1 MRGFHAGLL
10 AATLAVA
17 APAAAASVHKA
28 QTPVPPP
35 RVINIVRVKVAAHNA
50 SSYASLE
57 AQIVRAYDR
66 AKARVYWIGL
76 QGPHDGTDVLYLNL
90 SDSLDAWT
98 QMSAAYDATI
108 KQHPDLTEL
117 QQRLA
122 RLTASTVT
130 TLTTRRDDVD
140 RLPQGVD
147 FATMRTLRLTMVDV
161 RPGRE
166 GAFLDAIRTAPA
178 ADGSWLVYEAT
189 DTSTYALMTLTTRS
203 HFTSKDGLPLPRLLR
218 RSKGIVTRI
227 ETRIYALRPAMS
239 HQPASPAAH

>member
-1 MRGFHAGLL
+1 VCAFHAGLL

-17 APAAAASVHKA
+17 APAAAASA
-28 QTPVPPP
+28 QKPPAPPP
-35 RVINIVRVKVAAHNA
+35 RVMNIVRVKVTAHNA

-66 AKARVYWIGL
+66 AKAKVYWIGL
-76 QGPHDGTDVLYLNL
+76 QGPHDATDVLYLNL
-90 SDSLDAWT
+90 SDSPEAWT
-98 QMSAAYDATI
+98 QMSAAYDTTI
-108 KQHPDLTEL
+108 KQHPELTEL

-122 RLTASTVT
+122 RLTLSAVS

-147 FATMRTLRLTMVDV
+147 FTTMRTLRLTMVDV

-178 ADGSWLVYEAT
+178 ADGSWLVYEANE
-189 DTSTYALMTLTTRS
+189 TSTYALITLTTRS
-203 HFTSKDGLPLPRLLR
+203 RFTSKDGLPLPRLLR
-218 RSKGIVTRI
+218 RSKGILTKV
-227 ETRIYALRPAMS
+227 ETHLYALRPAMS
-239 HQPASPAAH
+239 HLAAAPALR

>member
-1 MRGFHAGLL
+1 VRGFHAGLL

-17 APAAAASVHKA
+17 APSAAASAPKTQPPA
-28 QTPVPPP
+28 PPP
-35 RVINIVRVKVAAHNA
+35 RVMNIVRVKVTSHNG

-57 AQIVRAYDR
+57 GQIVRAYDR

-76 QGPHDGTDVLYLNL
+76 QGPHDATDVLYLNL
-90 SDSLDAWT
+90 SDSPEAWN

-108 KQHPDLTEL
+108 KQHPELTEL

-122 RLTASTVT
+122 RLTQSTVS

-178 ADGSWLVYEAT
+178 ADGSWLVYEAN
-189 DTSTYALMTLTTRS
+189 DTSTYALITLTTRS

-218 RSKGIVTRI
+218 RSKGILTKV
-227 ETRIYALRPAMS
+227 ETHLYALRPAMS
-239 HQPASPAAH
+239 HPAVAPAQR